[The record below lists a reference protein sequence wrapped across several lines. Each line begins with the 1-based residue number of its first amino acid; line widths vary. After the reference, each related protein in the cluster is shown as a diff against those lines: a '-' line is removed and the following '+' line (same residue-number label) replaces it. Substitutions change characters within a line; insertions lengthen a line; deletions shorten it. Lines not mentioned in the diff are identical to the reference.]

1 MLALQLLRP
10 EVVVQLRPFPLKDP
24 HELVYLDF
32 EAIEVASVELV
43 VLVIHEVFEDG
54 IAGVGIIRHLED
66 VLAEVVHALEIAVIW
81 MVVGKGPEDFYHLH
95 SELLVP
101 AKRSPGIEVDDF
113 SVLSELW
120 DLVDHAQVYGFGE
133 GRIADVQ
140 VELQS
145 DLTEQRLILLK
156 DKVALHYLIA

>member
-81 MVVGKGPEDFYHLH
+81 MVVGKCPEDFYHLH

-101 AKRSPGIEVDDF
+101 AKRSPGIEVNDF
-113 SVLSELW
+113 CVLCELW
-120 DLVDHAQVYGFGE
+120 DLVDHAQVY
-133 GRIADVQ
+133 
-140 VELQS
+140 
-145 DLTEQRLILLK
+145 
-156 DKVALHYLIA
+156 